1 MQRTDRLSKILK
13 DTPLNAFISWVMVI
27 LLLVL
32 GMVNLAD
39 GRLTWSALIAALI
52 LIIITPA
59 LLMRKLSIMPSWY
72 FIVLAIM
79 PIVGSTT
86 AYHFFF
92 TSIPI
97 YFSVATIALLLAAE
111 INWFTSVR
119 MNSKFAVLLVVITTL
134 AMSGLWHLLHWILDV
149 NFGTAFL
156 LDGRSQEA
164 VNAAVMYE
172 FIYATVAGI
181 AAGVIFGWYFSSTKP
196 FKSVAPPSSSSE
208 GIHEYPLPERPM
220 PVRKLLGISTEKQ
233 LLATRI
239 MQGGLFLLLIGGIL
253 IRDLHTA
260 LNAIAG
266 LAITFVPSLI
276 TRRYNIA
283 LDAGLTM
290 WITLAIFMDAIGTFA
305 FYDNIARW
313 DNLTHT
319 LSASVIAAAGYVLI
333 RAIDIHTEEIY
344 IPPRVMFILILLFV
358 LATGVL
364 WEILEFL
371 TDELT
376 AELGYK
382 AVLVQH
388 GINDTMI
395 DLSFNLLGAIFAATW
410 GTAYLSD
417 ISYRLARRFEEI
429 SARRNAVQV
438 SEVIEERRQPD
449 ILLEGLEDKE

>member
-13 DTPLNAFISWVMVI
+13 DTPLNAFISWAMI
-27 LLLVL
+27 TLLMML
-32 GMVNLAD
+32 GVVNLVD
-39 GRLTWSALIAALI
+39 GRLTWSVLIAALI
-52 LIIITPA
+52 LIIIAPA
-59 LLMRKLSIMPSWY
+59 LLMRKPSVMPSWY
-72 FIVLAIM
+72 FIILAIM

-86 AYHFFF
+86 AYHFFL

-119 MNSKFAVLLVVITTL
+119 MNSVFAVLLVVITTL
-134 AMSGLWHLLHWILDV
+134 AMSGLWHLLHWLLDI

-164 VNAAVMYE
+164 VNAIVMHE
-172 FIYATVAGI
+172 FIYATLAGI
-181 AAGVIFGWYFSSTKP
+181 AAGVVFGWYFSSAEP
-196 FKSVAPPSSSSE
+196 FKSVVTSSRPSE
-208 GIHEYPLPERPM
+208 GTHEYPLHERPM
-220 PVRKLLGISTEKQ
+220 PIRKLLGISTEKQ
-233 LLATRI
+233 MLATRI
-239 MQGGLFLLLIGGIL
+239 MQGGLLLLLVVSIL

-290 WITLAIFMDAIGTFA
+290 WITLAILMDALGTFA
-305 FYDNIARW
+305 FYDNVARW

-333 RAIDIHTEEIY
+333 RAIDIHTDEIY
-344 IPPRVMFILILLFV
+344 IPPRVMFFFILLFV

-376 AELGYK
+376 AEFGYK
-382 AVLVQH
+382 AILAQH
-388 GINDTMI
+388 GINDTMR
-395 DLSFNLLGAIFAATW
+395 DLSFDLLGAVFAATW

-417 ISYRLARRFEEI
+417 ISYRLANRFGEM
-429 SARRNAVQV
+429 SARREVSDI
-438 SEVIEERRQPD
+438 SEVIEEQRQP
-449 ILLEGLEDKE
+449 EVFMSGLEDKE

>member
-13 DTPLNAFISWVMVI
+13 DTHLNALISWAMVI

-32 GMVNLAD
+32 GVVNLAD
-39 GRLTWSALIAALI
+39 GRLTWSVLIAAL
-52 LIIITPA
+52 LVIIVAPA
-59 LLMRKLSIMPSWY
+59 LLLRKLSIMPSWY
-72 FIVLAIM
+72 FVVLAIM
-79 PIVGSTT
+79 PIVGNTT

-119 MNSKFAVLLVVITTL
+119 MDSKFAVLLVVITTL
-134 AMSGLWHLLHWILDV
+134 AISGLWHLLHWLLDI
-149 NFGTAFL
+149 NFDTAFL

-164 VNAAVMYE
+164 VNAAVMHD
-172 FIYATVAGI
+172 FIYATLAGV
-181 AAGVIFGWYFSSTKP
+181 AAGVIFGWYFSSAKP
-196 FKSVAPPSSSSE
+196 FKSVVPSSRPS
-208 GIHEYPLPERPM
+208 GGTHEDPLPKRPM
-220 PVRKLLGISTEKQ
+220 PIRKLLGISTEKQ
-233 LLATRI
+233 ILATRI
-239 MQGGLFLLLIGGIL
+239 MQGGLFLLLIVSIL
-253 IRDLHTA
+253 LRDLHTA

-276 TRRYNIA
+276 TRKYNIV
-283 LDAGLTM
+283 LDAGLTV
-290 WITLAIFMDAIGTFA
+290 WITLAIFMDALGTFA
-305 FYDNIARW
+305 FYDNVARW

-376 AELGYK
+376 AEFGYK
-382 AVLVQH
+382 AVLAQH
-388 GINDTMI
+388 GINDTMR
-395 DLSFNLLGAIFAATW
+395 DLSFNLLGAVFTATW

-417 ISYRLARRFEEI
+417 ISYRLADRFGETSSRKDASEI
-429 SARRNAVQV
+429 
-438 SEVIEERRQPD
+438 SEVIGEQRQSEVF
-449 ILLEGLEDKE
+449 LGGLKDKE